1 MDYFFHQLIN
11 ENKHSIQCSTKTKI
25 PQVIQAMREHIL
37 GELGVGLIGTGF
49 MGRAHALAF
58 RNVSAV
64 FELPFQLRL
73 AALADADPQRA
84 AHCAQAWGFTRPH
97 SDWQQLID
105 DPAVHLIAITTP
117 NHLHYPMAMA
127 ALAAGKAVYCEK
139 PLTVS
144 LEQAEGMHEAAHQ
157 AGVVTRVGY
166 NYQHN
171 PMIQWAREIID
182 SGELGEIISF
192 QGEFSEDFM
201 ADAKSPWSWR
211 CEAQHAGGA
220 LADLGSHLLS
230 MARYLLGEVE
240 AVCADTHTVHRQRP
254 ATLGSSELRTIG
266 VDDQVHALLRFAS
279 GARGTFS
286 SSWLKHG
293 YKNHLSFEI
302 SGTRG
307 TLAFDQE
314 RLNELRLCR
323 AGEGGFQRLLAGP
336 HLAGYAA
343 FSPAAGH
350 QLGYNE
356 LKTLEVHELLMALA
370 GKGRQGTDFA
380 GALAVER
387 LAAAIR
393 RAASEGRWV
402 SLGEL

>member
-1 MDYFFHQLIN
+1 MH
-11 ENKHSIQCSTKTKI
+11 
-25 PQVIQAMREHIL
+25 
-37 GELGVGLIGTGF
+37 ELGIGLIGTGF

-64 FELPFQLRL
+64 FELPFQLKL

-84 AHCAQAWGFTRPH
+84 RQCAQAWGFEQAH
-97 SDWQQLID
+97 SDWQRLID
-105 DPAVHLIAITTP
+105 DPAVNLIAITTP
-117 NHLHYPMAMA
+117 NHLHYPMALA
-127 ALAAGKAVYCEK
+127 ALAAGKPVYCEK
-139 PLTVS
+139 PLAVS
-144 LEQAEGMHEAAHQ
+144 LEQARHMSEAAQQ

-171 PMIQWAREIID
+171 PMIEWARELIA

-201 ADAKSPWSWR
+201 ANPQSPWSWR
-211 CEAQHAGGA
+211 CEAEHAGGA
-220 LADLGSHLLS
+220 LADLGSHLLA
-230 MARYLLGEVE
+230 MARYLVGDVE
-240 AVCADTHTVHRQRP
+240 AVCADTQTVHRQRP
-254 ATLGSSELRTIG
+254 ASAGSSELRSIG
-266 VDDQVHALLRFAS
+266 VDDQVHALLRFAN
-279 GARGTFS
+279 GARGTVS

-323 AGEGGFQRLLAGP
+323 AGEAGFQRLLSGP
-336 HLAGYAA
+336 HLPGYAA

-356 LKTLEVHELLMALA
+356 LKTLEVHELLMTLA
-370 GKGRQGTDFA
+370 GQCARGTDFA
-380 GALAVER
+380 AAYAVEQLAGAIR
-387 LAAAIR
+387 LAAQ
-393 RAASEGRWV
+393 EVRWV
-402 SLGEL
+402 RLAEV

>member
-1 MDYFFHQLIN
+1 MA
-11 ENKHSIQCSTKTKI
+11 EHSNHSH
-25 PQVIQAMREHIL
+25 PL
-37 GELGVGLIGTGF
+37 PELGVGLIGTGF

-64 FELPFQLRL
+64 FELPFQLKL
-73 AALADADPQRA
+73 AALADADASRA
-84 AHCAQAWGFTRPH
+84 RQCAQAWGFAQAH

-105 DPAVHLIAITTP
+105 DPAVDLIAITTP

-127 ALAAGKAVYCEK
+127 ALAAGKPVYCEK
-139 PLTVS
+139 PLAVS
-144 LEQAEGMHEAAHQ
+144 LEQAEQMQQAAQ
-157 AGVVTRVGY
+157 RAGVVTRVGY

-171 PMIQWAREIID
+171 PMIEWARELIH

-201 ADAKSPWSWR
+201 ADAQSPWSWR

-230 MARYLLGEVE
+230 MARYLLGDVE

-254 ATLGSSELRTIG
+254 ASKGSLELRDIG

-279 GARGTFS
+279 GARGTVS

-323 AGEGGFQRLLAGP
+323 AGEAGFQRLLAGP
-336 HLAGYAA
+336 HLPGYAA

-356 LKTLEVHELLMALA
+356 LKTLEVHELIMALA
-370 GKGRQGTDFA
+370 GRGERGTDFA

-393 RAASEGRWV
+393 LAAQESRWV
-402 SLGEL
+402 VVEQA